1 MEMRLIDADALIK
14 TLEVANEALLRL
26 TGGKTELCLYGVIQI
41 IKDMP
46 AIEQG
51 HRNARMGIRR
61 PTYYQQNYCFS
72 QERARG
78 AVLGRGKR
86 EC

>member
-1 MEMRLIDADALIK
+1 MNRFKCPAC
-14 TLEVANEALLRL
+14 
-26 TGGKTELCLYGVIQI
+26 GGNQYTARSTAEWCIYCGHQKLKK
-41 IKDMP
+41 KDMP

-51 HRNARMGIRR
+51 HKNARMGIRR